1 MGFKYWGQLRAL
13 AFTAVVHWQDRLGKK
28 EQCHVTYDR
37 NNFLLQQTEVS
48 HFQEEMTEDA

>member
-1 MGFKYWGQLRAL
+1 
-13 AFTAVVHWQDRLGKK
+13 
-28 EQCHVTYDR
+28 VTYDR